1 VVRRHT
7 TVPSSIKEELRDGT
21 ITESNKKSSRRET
34 RFYYST
40 PESNSSVK
48 KN

>member
-1 VVRRHT
+1 M
-7 TVPSSIKEELRDGT
+7 PSSIKRGLRDGT

-34 RFYYST
+34 RYYYST

-48 KN
+48 EN